1 MMSIGYFKGLLLVI
15 VGNRLLYYCLALH
28 SQVEGL
34 VELGRPAVVLGLGLE
49 LALLVTEVGSDH
61 GDLHEGPEHP
71 RRLPLQ
77 IIGSHHWYNE
87 EGD

>member
-1 MMSIGYFKGLLLVI
+1 MAISRDYTLIIL
-15 VGNRLLYYCLALH
+15 GNRLLYYCLTLD

-49 LALLVTEVGSDH
+49 LALLVTEVGSNH
-61 GDLHEGPEHP
+61 GDLHKGPEHP